1 MPNYFNGNDS
11 DFNFDFQEENRG
23 YASDSERLALEGL
36 DDLLDDGTSTL
47 LDMEQPAPCTVPLAL
62 VRGPEIEG
70 VLTPAIEGVLTPC
83 RGEIEGVLTA
93 TFYPSKLRNRDVEKS
108 EIIEQNHCSYA
119 GDDVFQP
126 VQDFNTYST
135 PHNEIEEIKKIA
147 LSEIT
152 LATTQFT
159 ILQNSLNS
167 KQHGVQRPQLPDLS
181 SSTLFGAFGDYDAP
195 QPERANADSAKPTPF
210 TLARDHALSSQ
221 PERKDLQQFLD
232 AKNLTDPFQHRWKSL
247 TDRKRKFVLS
257 SMLAHEQNGWF
268 FSLDF
273 HEDRAAELMKS
284 PNPAMLFADRHLRKH
299 LAACLGYVPAIALA
313 LEFDSKGKLHT
324 HGICIPDME
333 KPDPGFKEKLA
344 QALRLSASR
353 TYKRKELYPTLANV
367 KPIFEPLGLAAYI
380 LKDLSRT
387 QKKLNKES
395 ASPVYSNNEM
405 KRTTVKYHE
414 LVRQSEQ
421 Y

>member
-1 MPNYFNGNDS
+1 MSIISKRNNSEFV
-11 DFNFDFQEENRG
+11 FDFQDLNQGYISNRML
-23 YASDSERLALEGL
+23 SDLDSL
-36 DDLLDDGTSTL
+36 DDLLDDDAATL
-47 LDMEQPAPCTVPLAL
+47 PVMERPAPCTVPLAL
-62 VRGPEIEG
+62 VPEPEIER
-70 VLTPAIEGVLTPC
+70 VLTPSIEGVLTPC
-83 RGEIEGVLTA
+83 RGEIEGVLTP
-93 TFYPSKLRNRDVEKS
+93 TFHPSKLRNRDVEKS
-108 EIIEQNHCSYA
+108 EIIEQNQCSYA
-119 GDDVFQP
+119 GDDAFQP
-126 VQDFNTYST
+126 VHDFNTYST
-135 PHNEIEEIKKIA
+135 PHNEIEEIEKIA

-152 LATTQFT
+152 PAATHFT
-159 ILQNSLNS
+159 TRQNSLNS
-167 KQHGVQRPQLPDLS
+167 TPHGAQRSQLPDIS
-181 SSTLFGAFGDYDAP
+181 SSSLYGAFGDFDAP
-195 QPERANADSAKPTPF
+195 QPDRADAGSAKPTPF
-210 TLARDHALSSQ
+210 TIARDHALSSQ
-221 PERKDLQQFLD
+221 PERKDLQHFLD

-299 LAACLGYVPAIALA
+299 LQACLGYVPAIALA

-333 KPDPGFKEKLA
+333 QPDPGFKEKLA
-344 QALRLSASR
+344 EALRLSASR

-387 QKKLNKES
+387 QKKI
-395 ASPVYSNNEM
+395 SNNEANVMYSNREM
-405 KRTTVKYHE
+405 KKITMSYHE
-414 LVRQSEQ
+414 LVRK
-421 Y
+421 